1 MQGGGNGA
9 ADDEA
14 DSRWMSYTELAE
26 ARRIT
31 TSSAIRLVLRRG
43 WRRQQDNQGM
53 MRALV
58 PPKWSEPAPG
68 RNIDA
73 AAHFA
78 ETIEALEASVSAL
91 SERAETAERAAQ
103 TERERAN
110 RAEVAR
116 RAEYSRADLL
126 RERIDALRAAL
137 AEAAAAVEVARHEA
151 MEAMQTAEA
160 LRRADAKWRSLGTFA
175 RVREAWRGGPPSET
189 ADETKPGEAPL

>member
-1 MQGGGNGA
+1 
-9 ADDEA
+9 
-14 DSRWMSYTELAE
+14 MSYTELAE

-58 PPKWSEPAPG
+58 PPKWSEP
-68 RNIDA
+68 
-73 AAHFA
+73 
-78 ETIEALEASVSAL
+78 VSAL

-160 LRRADAKWRSLGTFA
+160 LRQADAKWRSLGTFA

-189 ADETKPGEAPL
+189 ADETKPGEAPP